1 MKSVN
6 LSSYHG
12 AFSPFIGLLVDL
24 KSYTPAQY
32 ITMACYRRIK
42 WDLTMKTK
50 KKLLSRDVL

>member
-42 WDLTMKTK
+42 
-50 KKLLSRDVL
+50 